1 MEQPLGGLKR
11 GDGPDHSRVRS
22 AFMNMLLLIV
32 GAVVLA
38 GLLFTISSMVNRRN
52 QPPGFI
58 DKDADGEP
66 DEPGGPAK
74 DL

>member
-1 MEQPLGGLKR
+1 
-11 GDGPDHSRVRS
+11 
-22 AFMNMLLLIV
+22 MNMLLLIV